1 MVVVHR
7 LVLVDITDIGM
18 AHVYHFIMLLLL
30 DAIKTETT
38 LVPLIHSTLDI
49 IRH

>member
-18 AHVYHFIMLLLL
+18 AHVYHFIMLLLVVF
-30 DAIKTETT
+30 IKMETI
-38 LVPLIHSTLDI
+38 LVHSTHSTLDI